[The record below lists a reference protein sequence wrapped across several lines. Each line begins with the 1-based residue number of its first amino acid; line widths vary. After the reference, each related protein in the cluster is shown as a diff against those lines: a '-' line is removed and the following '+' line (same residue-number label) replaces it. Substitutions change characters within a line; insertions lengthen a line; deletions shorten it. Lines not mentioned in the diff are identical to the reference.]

1 MNQEFSFTVMTKDLQ
16 KALGVAI
23 KNIRPKPTVPMLANI
38 HLIANEN
45 KLEIQAVEATE
56 SIAVILDAEVEVP
69 GECVVEAK
77 LMANIVDHID
87 EERLFFSKEKDK
99 GELQIQSGWNVT
111 SINVI
116 SAEEYPKFPD
126 AEPEKTIR
134 LNKEDLDKMI
144 GKTVFACST
153 DNTRPVFTGAYIT
166 FEEGEMM
173 VAASDSRVLAISKK
187 NSDNNITG
195 FSAIIPAK
203 ALNNVQSIEG
213 KKKEIEI
220 SFADTRV
227 IFACNK
233 TKIVSN
239 VINGSYPN
247 VMQVIP
253 KDWTT
258 VVEVDREKFIKAVER
273 VKVFGENDLK
283 AITLDIQKEQIFL
296 TTTSEKGRG
305 HEAISAKVEGEP
317 IKIAFNIRYLNNVL
331 RKMASDNITMRVK
344 SSIAPTLITANED
357 EETKYIISPIRVA

>member
-77 LMANIVDHID
+77 LIAKIVDHID
-87 EERLFFSKEKDK
+87 EERLFLSKEKDK

-144 GKTVFACST
+144 GKTVF
-153 DNTRPVFTGAYIT
+153 DKKDVPFTR
-166 FEEGEMM
+166 
-173 VAASDSRVLAISKK
+173 
-187 NSDNNITG
+187 
-195 FSAIIPAK
+195 
-203 ALNNVQSIEG
+203 
-213 KKKEIEI
+213 KET
-220 SFADTRV
+220 SF
-227 IFACNK
+227 
-233 TKIVSN
+233 
-239 VINGSYPN
+239 
-247 VMQVIP
+247 
-253 KDWTT
+253 
-258 VVEVDREKFIKAVER
+258 FIAV
-273 VKVFGENDLK
+273 
-283 AITLDIQKEQIFL
+283 
-296 TTTSEKGRG
+296 
-305 HEAISAKVEGEP
+305 
-317 IKIAFNIRYLNNVL
+317 
-331 RKMASDNITMRVK
+331 
-344 SSIAPTLITANED
+344 
-357 EETKYIISPIRVA
+357 